1 MGGQLQQFTEMLC
14 WLADARDISTGVASA
29 SRTLV
34 RQRGIRT
41 ARRRDGWTI
50 GGLEHAFTDN
60 AIDLP
65 IAATTSIPRLT
76 PAHIKPLDPRLPPSH
91 RSQGLSLVLA

>member
-29 SRTLV
+29 SRTPPGNAAFELRDV
-34 RQRGIRT
+34 ATDGQSVGSNMPSPTMLSTCRP
-41 ARRRDGWTI
+41 RRRQ
-50 GGLEHAFTDN
+50 A
-60 AIDLP
+60 
-65 IAATTSIPRLT
+65 SRLT

-91 RSQGLSLVLA
+91 RLQGLSLVPA